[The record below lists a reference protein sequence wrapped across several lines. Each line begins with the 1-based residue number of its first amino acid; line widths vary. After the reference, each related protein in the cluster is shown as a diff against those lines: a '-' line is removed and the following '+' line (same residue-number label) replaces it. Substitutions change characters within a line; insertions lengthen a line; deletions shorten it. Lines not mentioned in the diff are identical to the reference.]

1 MVHRLFFY
9 RKGICMKS
17 YLISDV
23 SSFAFK
29 EGEKK
34 VFVQGG
40 LGLHGVCSLRDC
52 NWFLAVETEQEPVF
66 IRAKLSLGSKDSRRM
81 EVRLHTRM
89 DALRREEAEASR
101 DLYGPVLEAFDRRLE
116 AEYPVLD
123 CAIQERRG
131 KFHVRELADIWDDV
145 PMLVSSENVFRKEKT
160 EYRIAN
166 PIRSKQH
173 KYRDTL
179 RPGEESREAFQS
191 WRRHLLGQF
200 SAALQMAGGEPLSS
214 SEEEKAFALC
224 VNYAE
229 RRELFFKREKVS
241 PAILKL
247 GESQLSFDGKAV
259 IGNTDGGFSVMLK
272 DRRPEKM
279 RELCEKLH
287 I

>member
-1 MVHRLFFY
+1 MR
-9 RKGICMKS
+9 S
-17 YLISDV
+17 YLIADN
-23 SSFAFK
+23 SSYAFK

-34 VFVQGG
+34 IFVQDG

-81 EVRLHTRM
+81 EIRLHTRM
-89 DALRREEAEASR
+89 DALRREEVEANR
-101 DLYGPVLEAFDRRLE
+101 DLYGPVLEAFDCRLE

-123 CAIQERRG
+123 CAIQERKG

-145 PMLVSSENVFRKEKT
+145 PILISSENMFRKETT

-166 PIRSKQH
+166 PIRSKQYR
-173 KYRDTL
+173 YRDKL
-179 RPGEESREAFQS
+179 QPGEESREEHQR

-200 SAALQMAGGEPLSS
+200 SAAIQDAGGEPLA
-214 SEEEKAFALC
+214 SEEEERAFALC

-229 RRELFFKREKVS
+229 RKELTFKRERIS

-247 GESQLSFDGKAV
+247 GEISISFDGKAV
-259 IGNTDGGFSVMLK
+259 IGNTDGGFSIMLK

-279 RELCEKLH
+279 QELCEKLH